1 MDNRWRFLYCC
12 MTELWGRMGGARAGG
27 GKPGASGE
35 GEGRGKTAL
44 QSGDVKRSEKE

>member
-1 MDNRWRFLYCC
+1 MGNRLRFLYCF
-12 MTELWGRMGGARAGG
+12 MTELRGRTEEARAGS